1 MAKVFDWL
9 KEQASDQLDKL
20 SSKVDDGEW
29 FDILLGKLKDE
40 AGANLDG
47 DAQKASLEAI
57 ALLGDNKDLLVG
69 LGTHAFGLL
78 LCQITC
84 GRDDEAVE
92 TYIRALSN
100 ADDLIALMNAGSDGV
115 IKAKMELDLLHA
127 NGRKLT
133 LDLLTAGMRYLLPFL
148 LSLI

>member
-1 MAKVFDWL
+1 MANVFDWL

-20 SSKVDDGEW
+20 STKVDDGEW
-29 FDILLGKLKDE
+29 FDVLLEKLKDE
-40 AGANLDG
+40 VSANLEG
-47 DAQKASLEAI
+47 DAHNASLEAI

-69 LGTHAFGLL
+69 LGTHAFSLL

-127 NGRKLT
+127 NARKLAT
-133 LDLLTAGMRYLLPFL
+133 DLLTAGMRYVLPFL
-148 LSLI
+148 LGLI